1 MIVGLCQGVDG
12 VVAVDARLSA
22 GRAGRYARPAAHV
35 RHAGTI
41 PAVPDTISELCCRG
55 YTFVTVS
62 HAHGPGGAAA
72 G

>member
-12 VVAVDARLSA
+12 VVAMDARLPA
-22 GRAGRYARPAAHV
+22 GRAGRYARPAAHE

-41 PAVPDTISELCCRG
+41 PAVPDIISELCCRG
-55 YTFVTVS
+55 YTFVTVFRLMAPS
-62 HAHGPGGAAA
+62 EAAA